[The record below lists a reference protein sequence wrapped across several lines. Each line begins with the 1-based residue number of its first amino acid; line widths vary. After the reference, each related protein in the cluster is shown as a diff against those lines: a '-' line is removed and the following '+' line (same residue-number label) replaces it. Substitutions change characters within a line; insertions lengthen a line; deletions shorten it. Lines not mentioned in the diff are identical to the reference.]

1 MRQHHLRKGNKMK
14 TKFIIDVEKKGGE
27 LEVTYLRRDLKPAQ
41 EREDK
46 LILLYIESLLRSTID
61 GGFAPGKK
69 GEKDGE
75 FVEKQQEVSGN

>member
-1 MRQHHLRKGNKMK
+1 MK

-41 EREDK
+41 EKEDK

-75 FVEKQQEVSGN
+75 PVGKQQEVSDN